1 MVHSDKRI
9 EYIQGPVQ
17 KRSTVQNVKVSRAR
31 AFKIALQ
38 KFIIFRFSGNK
49 FDIIL
54 ELHEDFSM
62 ETFLKARPSA
72 QMISLSQFELFR
84 RRQIDIFEDKT
95 YFTDWPYLLSAS
107 GQGITLS
114 SRNLG
119 NAKEKNFDYHKKLN
133 LWGKIYHRD
142 FTPICKTCSC
152 NTCKNYSRSYIHH
165 LLGVHEI
172 SASILLAEHN
182 THQFKKMLEEVHVN
196 RTHGTE

>member
-17 KRSTVQNVKVSRAR
+17 KRSTVQNVKISRAR

-114 SRNLG
+114 SRNSG

-152 NTCKNYSRSYIHH
+152 NTCKNHSRSA
-165 LLGVHEI
+165 L
-172 SASILLAEHN
+172 
-182 THQFKKMLEEVHVN
+182 
-196 RTHGTE
+196 